1 MADKVTK
8 QAILDIVVDN
18 GKAIESITDYQEQI
32 NACKESV
39 AALKAEQKEYDK
51 QVEEGTMTEEEA
63 TAAKRKASEEINRQ
77 QQTMKALGKQM
88 SDVSYQLQKNV
99 QQMAEN
105 EGSLKSLRG
114 QLSQLNAQFDSLSR
128 EDRIG
133 EMGNNLQQQI
143 QKVSTE
149 IMEAEEAT
157 NRFQRNVGNYQ
168 AQWKSL
174 GEGTDAF
181 GKGLKFATGGIEG
194 VKGGFEALAKNP
206 AIAIFGIILS
216 VVSPL
221 VEKMKEN
228 EALMNAIKNV
238 MQKLQPVFDL
248 FGKAVEAVAG
258 WISKAVEW
266 MGDFFEANKSTF
278 ANLVAG
284 AVGAGKAL
292 TEFLMVPIRNTI
304 TLFKGLGQIIKDIFT
319 GDFAAVKQHATE
331 AFDGIKDAFTKGFS
345 FKANFEAGKEVGQ
358 QLVAAMG
365 EKSVKAKA
373 KESGEA
379 VGKEAGEAAGDAY
392 VNAYAEKVKQQLA
405 IAEQEIAERLKAATK
420 GSTEELALK
429 MEQLQRAHDAEIE
442 ALSQQ
447 EGTDT
452 LIELKKANH
461 LAEMT
466 RLQEEYDMA
475 QEQAMMDETDA
486 IIAEMTAR
494 ANAEAEIDNM
504 ITEEAKRSA
513 EEQRAARIGAAMA
526 IGDALSQIGS
536 IAEQFADQDRSMAMA
551 SKVLALA
558 KIAINSGVA
567 IAEGIA
573 AAQAAG
579 PFPANLVAMAATVGT
594 IAANIAS
601 AISTVK
607 GAKFASG
614 GLVTGP
620 GTGTSDSIAARLS
633 NGESVMTAK
642 ATSMFAPLLS
652 SLNQLAGGAA
662 IPTPPGADTSVLET
676 AIARGMQAAHVSV
689 SVTEIRDI
697 EQQMSAIDSIANV

>member
-51 QVEEGTMTEEEA
+51 QVEEGTITEEEA

-88 SDVSYQLQKNV
+88 NDVSYQLQKNV

-206 AIAIFGIILS
+206 AVAIFGIILS

-292 TEFLMVPIRNTI
+292 AEFLMVPIRNTI
-304 TLFKGLGQIIKDIFT
+304 TLFKGLGQIIKDVFT

-345 FKANFEAGKEVGQ
+345 IKKNFEAGKEVGQ

-466 RLQEEYDMA
+466 RLQEEFDAA
-475 QEQAMMDETDA
+475 QEAALMEETDA

-494 ANAEAEIDNM
+494 AEAQKEIDDM
-504 ITEEAKRSA
+504 VTEEAKRSA

-558 KIAINSGVA
+558 KIAISSGVA
-567 IAEGIA
+567 IAQGIA
-573 AAQAAG
+573 ASQDV
-579 PFPANLVAMAATVGT
+579 PFPGNLVAIATTIGT
-594 IAANIAS
+594 IAANIGS

-607 GAKFASG
+607 SAKFARG
-614 GLVTGP
+614 GLVVGE

-676 AIARGMQAAHVSV
+676 AIARGMQAARVSV

>member
-1 MADKVTK
+1 MAEKVTK

-133 EMGNNLQQQI
+133 KMGNNLQQQI

-206 AIAIFGIILS
+206 AVAIFGIILS

-292 TEFLMVPIRNTI
+292 AEFLMVPIRNTI

-345 FKANFEAGKEVGQ
+345 FKKNFEAGKEVGQ

-429 MEQLQRAHDAEIE
+429 MEQLQRAHNAEIE

-466 RLQEEYDMA
+466 RLQEEFDAA
-475 QEQAMMDETDA
+475 QEAALMEETDA

-494 ANAEAEIDNM
+494 AEAQKEIDDM

-558 KIAINSGVA
+558 KIAISSGVA
-567 IAEGIA
+567 IAQGIA
-573 AAQAAG
+573 ASQDV
-579 PFPANLVAMAATVGT
+579 PFPGNLVAIATTIGT
-594 IAANIAS
+594 IAANIGS

-607 GAKFASG
+607 SAKFARG
-614 GLVTGP
+614 GLVVGE

>member
-88 SDVSYQLQKNV
+88 NDVSYQLQKNV

-292 TEFLMVPIRNTI
+292 MEFLMVPIRNTI
-304 TLFKGLGQIIKDIFT
+304 TLFKSLGQIIKDIFT

-345 FKANFEAGKEVGQ
+345 IKKNFEAGKEVGQ

-365 EKSVKAKA
+365 DKAVKKKA

-379 VGKEAGEAAGDAY
+379 VGKEAGEAAGEAY
-392 VNAYAEKVKQQLA
+392 VNTYAEKVKQQLA

-466 RLQEEYDMA
+466 RMQEEFDAA
-475 QEQAMMDETDA
+475 QEAALMEETDA

-494 ANAEAEIDNM
+494 AEAQKEIDDM
-504 ITEEAKRSA
+504 VTEEAKRSA

-558 KIAINSGVA
+558 KIAISSGVA
-567 IAEGIA
+567 IAQGIA
-573 AAQAAG
+573 ASQDV
-579 PFPANLVAMAATVGT
+579 PFPGNLVAIATTIGT
-594 IAANIAS
+594 IAANIGS

-607 GAKFASG
+607 SAKFARG
-614 GLVTGP
+614 GLVVGE

-676 AIARGMQAAHVSV
+676 AIARGMQAARVSV

>member
-88 SDVSYQLQKNV
+88 NDVSYQLQKNV

-292 TEFLMVPIRNTI
+292 MEFLMVPIRNTI

-319 GDFAAVKQHATE
+319 GDFKAVKQHATE

-345 FKANFEAGKEVGQ
+345 FKQNFEAGKEVGQ

-365 EKSVKAKA
+365 DKAVKKKA

-379 VGKEAGEAAGDAY
+379 VGKEAGEAAGEAY
-392 VNAYAEKVKQQLA
+392 VNTYAEKVKQQLA

-466 RLQEEYDMA
+466 RMQEEFDAA
-475 QEQAMMDETDA
+475 QEAALMEETDA

-494 ANAEAEIDNM
+494 AEAQKEIDDM
-504 ITEEAKRSA
+504 VTEEAKRSA

-558 KIAINSGVA
+558 KIAISSGVA
-567 IAEGIA
+567 IAQGIA
-573 AAQAAG
+573 ASQDV
-579 PFPANLVAMAATVGT
+579 PFPGNLVAIATTIGT
-594 IAANIAS
+594 IAANITS

-607 GAKFASG
+607 GAKFARG
-614 GLVTGP
+614 GLVVGE

-633 NGESVMTAK
+633 NVESVMTAK

-676 AIARGMQAAHVSV
+676 AIARGMQAARVSV

>member
-39 AALKAEQKEYDK
+39 AALMAEQKEYDK

-292 TEFLMVPIRNTI
+292 MEFLMVPIRNTI

-345 FKANFEAGKEVGQ
+345 FKKNFEAGKEVGQ

-365 EKSVKAKA
+365 DKAVKTKA

-379 VGKEAGEAAGDAY
+379 VGKEAGEAAGEAY
-392 VNAYAEKVKQQLA
+392 VNAYAEKVKQQIS

-466 RLQEEYDMA
+466 RMQEEFDAA
-475 QEQAMMDETDA
+475 QEAALMEETDA
-486 IIAEMTAR
+486 IIAEMIAR
-494 ANAEAEIDNM
+494 AEAQKEIDDM
-504 ITEEAKRSA
+504 VTEEAKRSA
-513 EEQRAARIGAAMA
+513 EEQRAARMGAAMA
-526 IGDALSQIGS
+526 IGDALSQIGNL
-536 IAEQFADQDRSMAMA
+536 AEQFADNDRSIAMA

-567 IAEGIA
+567 IAQGIA
-573 AAQAAG
+573 ASQDV
-579 PFPANLVAMAATVGT
+579 PFPGNLVAMATTIGT
-594 IAANIAS
+594 IAANIGS

-607 GAKFASG
+607 GAKFARG
-614 GLVTGP
+614 GLVVGE

-676 AIARGMQAAHVSV
+676 AIARGMQAARVSV

-697 EQQMSAIDSIANV
+697 EQQMSAIDSVANV

>member
-292 TEFLMVPIRNTI
+292 MEFLMVPIRNTI

-345 FKANFEAGKEVGQ
+345 FKKNFEAGREVGQ

-379 VGKEAGEAAGDAY
+379 VGKEAGEAAGEAY

-466 RLQEEYDMA
+466 RLQEEFDAA
-475 QEQAMMDETDA
+475 QEAALMEETDA

-494 ANAEAEIDNM
+494 AEAQKEIDDM
-504 ITEEAKRSA
+504 VTEEAKRSA

-558 KIAINSGVA
+558 KIAISSGVA
-567 IAEGIA
+567 IAQGIA
-573 AAQAAG
+573 ASQDV
-579 PFPANLVAMAATVGT
+579 PFPGNLVAIATTIGT
-594 IAANIAS
+594 IAANIGS

-607 GAKFASG
+607 SAKFARG
-614 GLVTGP
+614 GLVVGE

-676 AIARGMQAAHVSV
+676 AIARGMQAARVSV

>member
-32 NACKESV
+32 TACRESV

-168 AQWKSL
+168 ANWRSL
-174 GEGTDAF
+174 GEGTDTFA
-181 GKGLKFATGGIEG
+181 KGLKFTSGGLEG

-216 VVSPL
+216 VVRPL

-248 FGKAVEAVAG
+248 FGKAIEAVAG

-292 TEFLMVPIRNTI
+292 MEFLMVPIRNTI

-345 FKANFEAGKEVGQ
+345 FKKNFEAGKEVGQ

-365 EKSVKAKA
+365 DKAVKKKA

-379 VGKEAGEAAGDAY
+379 VGKEAGEAAGETY
-392 VNAYAEKVKQQLA
+392 VNAYAEKVKQQIS

-466 RLQEEYDMA
+466 RLQEEFDAA
-475 QEQAMMDETDA
+475 QEAALMEETDA

-494 ANAEAEIDNM
+494 AEAQKEIDDM
-504 ITEEAKRSA
+504 VTEEAKRSA
-513 EEQRAARIGAAMA
+513 EEQRAARMGAAMA
-526 IGDALSQIGS
+526 IGDALTQIGS
-536 IAEQFADQDRSMAMA
+536 IAEQFADQDRTMAMA

-567 IAEGIA
+567 IAQGIA
-573 AAQAAG
+573 ASQDV
-579 PFPANLVAMAATVGT
+579 PFPGNLVAMATTIGT

-607 GAKFASG
+607 GAKFARG
-614 GLVTGP
+614 GLVVGE

-676 AIARGMQAAHVSV
+676 AIARGMQAARVSV

>member
-88 SDVSYQLQKNV
+88 NDVSYQLQKNV

-206 AIAIFGIILS
+206 AVAIFGIILS

-292 TEFLMVPIRNTI
+292 AEFLMVPIRNTI

-319 GDFAAVKQHATE
+319 GDFGAVKQHATE

-345 FKANFEAGKEVGQ
+345 FQKNFEAGKEVGQ

-379 VGKEAGEAAGDAY
+379 VGKEAGEAAGEAY
-392 VNAYAEKVKQQLA
+392 VNTYAEKVKQQLA

-466 RLQEEYDMA
+466 RLQEEFDAA
-475 QEQAMMDETDA
+475 QEAALMEETDA

-494 ANAEAEIDNM
+494 AEAQKEIDDM

-513 EEQRAARIGAAMA
+513 EQQRAARIGAAMA

-558 KIAINSGVA
+558 KIAISSGVA
-567 IAEGIA
+567 IAQGITA
-573 AAQAAG
+573 SQDV
-579 PFPANLVAMAATVGT
+579 PFPGNLVAMATTIGT
-594 IAANIAS
+594 IAANIGA

-607 GAKFASG
+607 SAKFARG
-614 GLVTGP
+614 GLVVGE

>member
-1 MADKVTK
+1 MAEKVTK

-88 SDVSYQLQKNV
+88 NDVSYQLQKNV

-292 TEFLMVPIRNTI
+292 AEFLMVPIRNTI

-345 FKANFEAGKEVGQ
+345 IKKNFEAGKEVGQ

-379 VGKEAGEAAGDAY
+379 VGKEAGEAAGEAY

-466 RLQEEYDMA
+466 RMQEEFDAA
-475 QEQAMMDETDA
+475 QEAALMEETDA

-494 ANAEAEIDNM
+494 AEAQKEIDDM
-504 ITEEAKRSA
+504 VTEEAKRSA

-558 KIAINSGVA
+558 KIAISSGVA
-567 IAEGIA
+567 IAQGIA
-573 AAQAAG
+573 ASQDV
-579 PFPANLVAMAATVGT
+579 PFPGNLVAIATTIGT
-594 IAANIAS
+594 IAANIGS

-607 GAKFASG
+607 SAKFARG
-614 GLVTGP
+614 GLVVGE

-662 IPTPPGADTSVLET
+662 IPTPPGADMSVLET

-697 EQQMSAIDSIANV
+697 EHQMSAIDNIANV

>member
-216 VVSPL
+216 VVRPL

-248 FGKAVEAVAG
+248 FGKAIEAVAG

-292 TEFLMVPIRNTI
+292 MEFLMVPIRNTI

-345 FKANFEAGKEVGQ
+345 IKKNFEAGKEVGQ

-365 EKSVKAKA
+365 DKAVKKKA
-373 KESGEA
+373 KESGET
-379 VGKEAGEAAGDAY
+379 VGKEAGEAAGEAY
-392 VNAYAEKVKQQLA
+392 VNAYAEKVKQQIS

-466 RLQEEYDMA
+466 RLQEEFDAA
-475 QEQAMMDETDA
+475 QEAALMEETDA

-494 ANAEAEIDNM
+494 AEAQKEIDDM
-504 ITEEAKRSA
+504 VTEEAKRSA
-513 EEQRAARIGAAMA
+513 EEQRAARMGAAMA
-526 IGDALSQIGS
+526 IGDALTQIGS
-536 IAEQFADQDRSMAMA
+536 IAEQFADQDRTMAMA

-567 IAEGIA
+567 IAQGIA
-573 AAQAAG
+573 ASQDV
-579 PFPANLVAMAATVGT
+579 PFPGNLVAMATTIGT

-607 GAKFASG
+607 GAKFARG
-614 GLVTGP
+614 GLVVGE

-676 AIARGMQAAHVSV
+676 AIARGMQAARVSV

>member
-1 MADKVTK
+1 MAEKVTK

-133 EMGNNLQQQI
+133 KMGNNLQQQI

-206 AIAIFGIILS
+206 AVAIFGIILS

-292 TEFLMVPIRNTI
+292 AEFLMVPIRNTI

-345 FKANFEAGKEVGQ
+345 FKKNFEAGKEVGQ

-429 MEQLQRAHDAEIE
+429 MEQLQRAHNAEIE

-466 RLQEEYDMA
+466 RLQEEFDAA
-475 QEQAMMDETDA
+475 QEAALMEETDA

-494 ANAEAEIDNM
+494 AEAQKEIDDM
-504 ITEEAKRSA
+504 VTEEAKRSA

-558 KIAINSGVA
+558 KIAISSGVA
-567 IAEGIA
+567 IAQGIA
-573 AAQAAG
+573 ASQDV
-579 PFPANLVAMAATVGT
+579 PFPGNLVAIATTIGT
-594 IAANIAS
+594 IAANIGS

-607 GAKFASG
+607 SAKFARG
-614 GLVTGP
+614 GLVVGE

>member
-292 TEFLMVPIRNTI
+292 MEFLMVPIRNTI

-345 FKANFEAGKEVGQ
+345 FKKNFEAGKEVGQ

-466 RLQEEYDMA
+466 RLQEEFDAA
-475 QEQAMMDETDA
+475 QEAALMEETDA

-494 ANAEAEIDNM
+494 AEAQKEIDDM
-504 ITEEAKRSA
+504 VTEEAKRSA

-536 IAEQFADQDRSMAMA
+536 IAEQFADQDRTMAMA

-573 AAQAAG
+573 AAQEAG
-579 PFPANLVAMAATVGT
+579 PFPANLVAMATTIGT
-594 IAANIAS
+594 IAANIGA

-607 GAKFASG
+607 SAKFARG
-614 GLVTGP
+614 GLVVGE

-676 AIARGMQAAHVSV
+676 AIARGMQAADVRVSV
-689 SVTEIRDI
+689 EEIRSVERRMADI
-697 EQQMSAIDSIANV
+697 DGIANV

>member
-114 QLSQLNAQFDSLSR
+114 QLSQLNAEFDSLSR

-168 AQWKSL
+168 ANWRSL
-174 GEGTDAF
+174 GEDTDTFA
-181 GKGLKFATGGIEG
+181 KGLKFTSGGLEG

-292 TEFLMVPIRNTI
+292 MEFLMVPIRNTI

-319 GDFAAVKQHATE
+319 GDFGAVKQHATE

-345 FKANFEAGKEVGQ
+345 FKKNFEAGKEVGQ

-379 VGKEAGEAAGDAY
+379 VGKEAGEAY

-466 RLQEEYDMA
+466 RMQEEFDAA
-475 QEQAMMDETDA
+475 QEAALMEETDA

-494 ANAEAEIDNM
+494 AEAQKEIDDM
-504 ITEEAKRSA
+504 VTEEAKRSA

-558 KIAINSGVA
+558 KIAISSGVA
-567 IAEGIA
+567 IAQGIA
-573 AAQAAG
+573 ASQDV
-579 PFPANLVAMAATVGT
+579 PFPGNLVAIATTIGT
-594 IAANIAS
+594 IAANIGS

-607 GAKFASG
+607 SAKFARG
-614 GLVTGP
+614 GLVVGE

>member
-88 SDVSYQLQKNV
+88 NDVSYQLQKNV

-248 FGKAVEAVAG
+248 FGKAIEAVAG

-292 TEFLMVPIRNTI
+292 MEFLMVPIRNTI

-319 GDFAAVKQHATE
+319 GDFGAVKQHATE

-345 FKANFEAGKEVGQ
+345 FKKNFEAGKEVGQ

-373 KESGEA
+373 KESGEV
-379 VGKEAGEAAGDAY
+379 VGKEAGEAAGEAY

-466 RLQEEYDMA
+466 RLQEEFDAA
-475 QEQAMMDETDA
+475 QEAALMEETDA

-494 ANAEAEIDNM
+494 AEAQKEIDDM
-504 ITEEAKRSA
+504 VTEEAKRSA

-558 KIAINSGVA
+558 KIAISSGVA
-567 IAEGIA
+567 IAQGIA
-573 AAQAAG
+573 ASQDV
-579 PFPANLVAMAATVGT
+579 PFPGNLVAIATTIGT
-594 IAANIAS
+594 IAANIGS

-607 GAKFASG
+607 SAKFARG
-614 GLVTGP
+614 GLVVGE

>member
-39 AALKAEQKEYDK
+39 AALMAEQKEYDK

-88 SDVSYQLQKNV
+88 NDVSYQLQKNV

-181 GKGLKFATGGIEG
+181 GKGLNFATGGIEG

-292 TEFLMVPIRNTI
+292 MEFLMVPIRNTI

-345 FKANFEAGKEVGQ
+345 FKKNFEAGKEVGQ

-379 VGKEAGEAAGDAY
+379 VGKEAGEAAGEAY
-392 VNAYAEKVKQQLA
+392 VNSYAEKVKQQLA

-452 LIELKKANH
+452 LIELKKSNH

-466 RLQEEYDMA
+466 RMQEEFDAA
-475 QEQAMMDETDA
+475 QEAALMEETDA

-494 ANAEAEIDNM
+494 AEAQKEIDDM
-504 ITEEAKRSA
+504 VTEEAKRSA

-536 IAEQFADQDRSMAMA
+536 IAEQFADQDSSLAAA

-558 KIAINSGVA
+558 KIAISSGVA

-573 AAQAAG
+573 SSQSV
-579 PFPANLVAMAATVGT
+579 PFPGNIAAIATTVAT
-594 IAANIAS
+594 IAANVAS

-607 GAKFASG
+607 SAKFASG

-676 AIARGMQAAHVSV
+676 AIARGMQAARVNV

>member
-88 SDVSYQLQKNV
+88 NDVSYQLQKNV

-206 AIAIFGIILS
+206 AVAIFGIILS

-292 TEFLMVPIRNTI
+292 MEFLMVPIRNTI

-345 FKANFEAGKEVGQ
+345 FKKNFEAGKEVGQ

-379 VGKEAGEAAGDAY
+379 VGKEAGEAAGEAY
-392 VNAYAEKVKQQLA
+392 VNTYAEKVKQQLA

-466 RLQEEYDMA
+466 RMQEEFDAA
-475 QEQAMMDETDA
+475 QEAALMEETDA

-494 ANAEAEIDNM
+494 AEAQKEIDDM
-504 ITEEAKRSA
+504 VTEEAKRSA

-558 KIAINSGVA
+558 KIAISSGVA
-567 IAEGIA
+567 IAQGIA
-573 AAQAAG
+573 ASQDV
-579 PFPANLVAMAATVGT
+579 PFPGNLVAIATTIGT
-594 IAANIAS
+594 IAANIGS

-607 GAKFASG
+607 SAKFARG
-614 GLVTGP
+614 GLVVGE

>member
-39 AALKAEQKEYDK
+39 AALMAEQKEYDK

-206 AIAIFGIILS
+206 AITIFGTILS

-319 GDFAAVKQHATE
+319 GDFGAVKQHATE

-345 FKANFEAGKEVGQ
+345 FKKNFEAGKEVGQ

-379 VGKEAGEAAGDAY
+379 VGKEAGEAAGEAY
-392 VNAYAEKVKQQLA
+392 VNTYAEKVKQQLA

-466 RLQEEYDMA
+466 RLQEEFDAA
-475 QEQAMMDETDA
+475 QEAALMEETDA

-494 ANAEAEIDNM
+494 AEAQKEIDDM
-504 ITEEAKRSA
+504 VTEEAKRSA

-558 KIAINSGVA
+558 KIAISSGVA
-567 IAEGIA
+567 IAQGIA
-573 AAQAAG
+573 ASQDV
-579 PFPANLVAMAATVGT
+579 PFPGNLVAIATTIGT
-594 IAANIAS
+594 IAANIGS

-607 GAKFASG
+607 SAKFARG
-614 GLVTGP
+614 GLVVGE

>member
-88 SDVSYQLQKNV
+88 NDVSYQLQKNV

-238 MQKLQPVFDL
+238 MQKLQPIFDL

-292 TEFLMVPIRNTI
+292 MEFLMVPIRNTI

-345 FKANFEAGKEVGQ
+345 FKKNFEAGKEVGQ

-379 VGKEAGEAAGDAY
+379 VGKEAGEAAGEAY
-392 VNAYAEKVKQQLA
+392 VNTYAEKVKQQLA

-466 RLQEEYDMA
+466 RLQEEFDAA
-475 QEQAMMDETDA
+475 QEAALMEETDA

-494 ANAEAEIDNM
+494 AEAQKEIDDM
-504 ITEEAKRSA
+504 VTEEAKRSA

-558 KIAINSGVA
+558 KIAISSGVA
-567 IAEGIA
+567 IAQGIA
-573 AAQAAG
+573 ASQDV
-579 PFPANLVAMAATVGT
+579 PFPGNLVAIATTIGT
-594 IAANIAS
+594 IAANIGS

-607 GAKFASG
+607 SAKFARG
-614 GLVTGP
+614 GLVVGE

-676 AIARGMQAAHVSV
+676 AIARGMQAARVSV

>member
-88 SDVSYQLQKNV
+88 NDVSYQLQKNV

-292 TEFLMVPIRNTI
+292 MEFLMVPIRNTI

-345 FKANFEAGKEVGQ
+345 IKKNFEAGKEVGQ

-379 VGKEAGEAAGDAY
+379 VGKEAGEAAGEAY
-392 VNAYAEKVKQQLA
+392 VNTYAEKVKQQLA

-466 RLQEEYDMA
+466 RMQEEFDAA
-475 QEQAMMDETDA
+475 QEAALMEETDA

-494 ANAEAEIDNM
+494 AEAQKEIDDM
-504 ITEEAKRSA
+504 VTEEAKRSA

-558 KIAINSGVA
+558 KIAISSGVA
-567 IAEGIA
+567 IAQGIA
-573 AAQAAG
+573 ASQDV
-579 PFPANLVAMAATVGT
+579 PFPGNLVAIATTIGT
-594 IAANIAS
+594 IAANIGS

-607 GAKFASG
+607 SAKFARG
-614 GLVTGP
+614 GLVVGE

-676 AIARGMQAAHVSV
+676 AIARGMQAARVSV

>member
-88 SDVSYQLQKNV
+88 NDVSYQLQKNV

-181 GKGLKFATGGIEG
+181 GKGLKFASGGIEG

-206 AIAIFGIILS
+206 AVAIFGILLS
-216 VVSPL
+216 VVRPL
-221 VEKMKEN
+221 VEKMREN

-248 FGKAVEAVAG
+248 FGKAIEAVAG

-292 TEFLMVPIRNTI
+292 MEFLMVPIRNTI

-331 AFDGIKDAFTKGFS
+331 AFEGIKDAFTKGFS
-345 FKANFEAGKEVGQ
+345 FKKNFEAGKEVGQ

-365 EKSVKAKA
+365 DKAVKQKA
-373 KESGEA
+373 KESAAA
-379 VGKEAGEAAGDAY
+379 VGKEAGDAAGDAY
-392 VNAYAEKVKQQLA
+392 VNAYAEKVKQQIS

-466 RLQEEYDMA
+466 RMQEEFDAA
-475 QEQAMMDETDA
+475 QEAALMEETDA

-494 ANAEAEIDNM
+494 AEAQKEIDDM
-504 ITEEAKRSA
+504 VTEEAKRSA
-513 EEQRAARIGAAMA
+513 EEQRAARMGAAMA

-536 IAEQFADQDRSMAMA
+536 IAEQFADQDRTMAMA

-567 IAEGIA
+567 IAQGIA
-573 AAQAAG
+573 ASQDV
-579 PFPANLVAMAATVGT
+579 PFPGNLVAMATTIGT
-594 IAANIAS
+594 IAANIGA

-607 GAKFASG
+607 GAKFARG
-614 GLVTGP
+614 GLVVGE

-676 AIARGMQAAHVSV
+676 AIARGMQAARVSV

>member
-1 MADKVTK
+1 MAEKVTK

-248 FGKAVEAVAG
+248 FGKAIEAVAG

-292 TEFLMVPIRNTI
+292 AEFLMVPIRNTI

-319 GDFAAVKQHATE
+319 GDFGAVKQHATE

-345 FKANFEAGKEVGQ
+345 FKKNFEAGKEVGQ

-466 RLQEEYDMA
+466 RLQEEFDAA
-475 QEQAMMDETDA
+475 QEAALMEETDA

-494 ANAEAEIDNM
+494 AEAQKEIDDM
-504 ITEEAKRSA
+504 VTEEAKRSA

-558 KIAINSGVA
+558 KIAISSGVA
-567 IAEGIA
+567 IAQGIA
-573 AAQAAG
+573 ASQDV
-579 PFPANLVAMAATVGT
+579 PFPGNLVAIATTIGT
-594 IAANIAS
+594 IAANIGS

-607 GAKFASG
+607 SAKFARG
-614 GLVTGP
+614 GLVVGE

-676 AIARGMQAAHVSV
+676 AIARGMQAARVSV

>member
-88 SDVSYQLQKNV
+88 NDVSYQLQKNV

-292 TEFLMVPIRNTI
+292 MEFLMVPIRNTI

-345 FKANFEAGKEVGQ
+345 FKKNFEAGKEVGQ

-379 VGKEAGEAAGDAY
+379 VGKEAGEAAGEAY
-392 VNAYAEKVKQQLA
+392 VNTYAEKVKQQLA

-466 RLQEEYDMA
+466 RMQEEFDAA
-475 QEQAMMDETDA
+475 QEAALMEETDA

-494 ANAEAEIDNM
+494 AEAQKEIDDM
-504 ITEEAKRSA
+504 VTEEAKRSA

-558 KIAINSGVA
+558 KIAISSGVA
-567 IAEGIA
+567 IAQGIA
-573 AAQAAG
+573 ASQDV
-579 PFPANLVAMAATVGT
+579 PFPGNLVAIATTIGT
-594 IAANIAS
+594 IAANIGS

-607 GAKFASG
+607 SAKFARG
-614 GLVTGP
+614 GLVVGE

-676 AIARGMQAAHVSV
+676 AIARGMQAARVSV

>member
-88 SDVSYQLQKNV
+88 NDVSYQLQKNV

-292 TEFLMVPIRNTI
+292 MEFLMVPIRNTI

-319 GDFAAVKQHATE
+319 GDFGAVKQHATE

-345 FKANFEAGKEVGQ
+345 FKKNFEAGKEVGQ

-466 RLQEEYDMA
+466 RMQEEFDAA
-475 QEQAMMDETDA
+475 QDAALMEETDA

-494 ANAEAEIDNM
+494 AEAQKEIDDM
-504 ITEEAKRSA
+504 VTEEAKRSA
-513 EEQRAARIGAAMA
+513 EEQRAARMGAAMA

-558 KIAINSGVA
+558 KIAISSGVA
-567 IAEGIA
+567 IAQGIA
-573 AAQAAG
+573 ASQDV
-579 PFPANLVAMAATVGT
+579 PFPGNLVAIATTIGT
-594 IAANIAS
+594 IAANIGS

-607 GAKFASG
+607 SAKFARG
-614 GLVTGP
+614 GLVVGE

-697 EQQMSAIDSIANV
+697 EHQMSAIDSIANV

>member
-88 SDVSYQLQKNV
+88 NDVSYQLQKNV

-292 TEFLMVPIRNTI
+292 AEFLMVPIRNTI

-319 GDFAAVKQHATE
+319 GDFGAVKQHATE

-345 FKANFEAGKEVGQ
+345 FKKNFEAGKEVGQ

-365 EKSVKAKA
+365 DKAVKAKA

-379 VGKEAGEAAGDAY
+379 VGKEAGEAAGEAY
-392 VNAYAEKVKQQLA
+392 VNTYAEKVKQQIS

-466 RLQEEYDMA
+466 RLQEEFDAAQDAALMA
-475 QEQAMMDETDA
+475 ETDA

-504 ITEEAKRSA
+504 ITENAKASA
-513 EEQRAARIGAAMA
+513 EEQKAARIGAAMA
-526 IGDALSQIGS
+526 IGDALSNLGS
-536 IAEQFADQDRSMAMA
+536 IAEQFADQDSSLAAA

-558 KIAINSGVA
+558 KIAISSGVA

-573 AAQAAG
+573 SSQSV
-579 PFPANLVAMAATVGT
+579 PFPGNIAAIATTVGT
-594 IAANIAS
+594 IAANIGS

-607 GAKFASG
+607 SAKFARG
-614 GLVTGP
+614 GLVVGE

-676 AIARGMQAAHVSV
+676 AVARGMQAAHVSV

>member
-1 MADKVTK
+1 MAEKVTK

-133 EMGNNLQQQI
+133 KMGNNLQQQI

-206 AIAIFGIILS
+206 AVAIFGIILS

-292 TEFLMVPIRNTI
+292 AEFLMVPIRNTI

-345 FKANFEAGKEVGQ
+345 FKKNFEAGKEVGQ

-429 MEQLQRAHDAEIE
+429 MEQLQRAHNAEIE

-466 RLQEEYDMA
+466 RLQEEFDAA
-475 QEQAMMDETDA
+475 QEAALMEETDA

-494 ANAEAEIDNM
+494 AEAQKEIDDM
-504 ITEEAKRSA
+504 VTEEAKRSA

-558 KIAINSGVA
+558 KIAISSGVA
-567 IAEGIA
+567 IAQGIA
-573 AAQAAG
+573 ASQDV
-579 PFPANLVAMAATVGT
+579 PFPGNLVAITTTIGT
-594 IAANIAS
+594 IAANIGS

-607 GAKFASG
+607 SAKFARG
-614 GLVTGP
+614 GLVVGE

>member
-88 SDVSYQLQKNV
+88 NDVSYQLQKNV

-248 FGKAVEAVAG
+248 FGKAIEAVAG

-345 FKANFEAGKEVGQ
+345 FKKNFEVGKEVGQ

-365 EKSVKAKA
+365 DKAVKAKA

-379 VGKEAGEAAGDAY
+379 VGKEAGEASGEAY
-392 VNAYAEKVKQQLA
+392 VNSYAEKVKQQIS

-466 RLQEEYDMA
+466 RMQEEFDAA
-475 QEQAMMDETDA
+475 QEAALMEETDA

-494 ANAEAEIDNM
+494 AEAQKEIDDM
-504 ITEEAKRSA
+504 VTEEAKRSA
-513 EEQRAARIGAAMA
+513 EEQRAARMGAAMA

-567 IAEGIA
+567 IAQGIA
-573 AAQAAG
+573 ASQNV
-579 PFPANLVAMAATVGT
+579 PFPGNLVAIATTIGT
-594 IAANIAS
+594 IAANIGT

-607 GAKFASG
+607 GAKFARG
-614 GLVTGP
+614 GLVVGE

-676 AIARGMQAAHVSV
+676 AIARGMQAARVSV

-697 EQQMSAIDSIANV
+697 EQQMSSIDSIANV

>member
-168 AQWKSL
+168 ANWRSL
-174 GEGTDAF
+174 GESTDTFA
-181 GKGLKFATGGIEG
+181 KGLKFTSGGLEG

-292 TEFLMVPIRNTI
+292 MEFLMVPIRNTI

-345 FKANFEAGKEVGQ
+345 FKKNFEAGKEVGQ

-466 RLQEEYDMA
+466 RLQEEFDAA
-475 QEQAMMDETDA
+475 QEAALMEETDA

-494 ANAEAEIDNM
+494 AEAQKEIDDM
-504 ITEEAKRSA
+504 VTEEAKRSA

-536 IAEQFADQDRSMAMA
+536 IAEQFADQDRTMAMA

-567 IAEGIA
+567 IAQGITA
-573 AAQAAG
+573 SQDV
-579 PFPANLVAMAATVGT
+579 PFPGNLVAMATTIGT
-594 IAANIAS
+594 IAANIGA

-607 GAKFASG
+607 SAKFARG
-614 GLVTGP
+614 GLVVGE

-676 AIARGMQAAHVSV
+676 AIARGMQAARVSV

>member
-88 SDVSYQLQKNV
+88 NDVSYQLQKNV

-292 TEFLMVPIRNTI
+292 MEFLMVPIRNTI

-319 GDFAAVKQHATE
+319 GDFGAVKQHATE

-345 FKANFEAGKEVGQ
+345 FKKNFEAGKEVGQ

-466 RLQEEYDMA
+466 RMQEEFDAA
-475 QEQAMMDETDA
+475 QDAALMEETDA

-494 ANAEAEIDNM
+494 AEAQKEIDDM
-504 ITEEAKRSA
+504 VTEEAKRSA
-513 EEQRAARIGAAMA
+513 EEQRAARMGAAMA

-558 KIAINSGVA
+558 KIAISSGVA
-567 IAEGIA
+567 IAQGIA
-573 AAQAAG
+573 ASQDV
-579 PFPANLVAMAATVGT
+579 PFPGNLVAIATTIGT
-594 IAANIAS
+594 IAANIGS

-607 GAKFASG
+607 SAKFARG
-614 GLVTGP
+614 GLVVGE

-676 AIARGMQAAHVSV
+676 AIARGMQAARVSV
-689 SVTEIRDI
+689 SVTEIRNI

>member
-88 SDVSYQLQKNV
+88 NDVSYQLQKNV

-292 TEFLMVPIRNTI
+292 MEFLMVPIRNTI
-304 TLFKGLGQIIKDIFT
+304 TLFKSLGQIIKDIFT

-345 FKANFEAGKEVGQ
+345 IKKNFEAGKEVGQ

-379 VGKEAGEAAGDAY
+379 VGKEAGEAAGEAY
-392 VNAYAEKVKQQLA
+392 VNTYAEKVKQQLA

-466 RLQEEYDMA
+466 RMQEEFDAA
-475 QEQAMMDETDA
+475 QEAALMEETDA

-494 ANAEAEIDNM
+494 AEAQKEIDDM
-504 ITEEAKRSA
+504 VTEEAKRSA

-558 KIAINSGVA
+558 KIAISSGVA
-567 IAEGIA
+567 IAQGIA
-573 AAQAAG
+573 ASQDV
-579 PFPANLVAMAATVGT
+579 PFPGNLVAIATTIGT
-594 IAANIAS
+594 IAANIGS

-607 GAKFASG
+607 SAKFARG
-614 GLVTGP
+614 GLVVGE

-676 AIARGMQAAHVSV
+676 AIARGMQAARVSV

>member
-88 SDVSYQLQKNV
+88 NDVSYQLQKNV

-133 EMGNNLQQQI
+133 KMGNNLQQQI

-206 AIAIFGIILS
+206 AVAIFGIILS

-292 TEFLMVPIRNTI
+292 MEFLMVPIRNTI

-345 FKANFEAGKEVGQ
+345 FKKNFEAGKEVGQ

-379 VGKEAGEAAGDAY
+379 VGKEAGEAAGEAY
-392 VNAYAEKVKQQLA
+392 VNTYAEKVKQQLA

-466 RLQEEYDMA
+466 RMQEEFDAA
-475 QEQAMMDETDA
+475 QEAALMEETDA

-494 ANAEAEIDNM
+494 AEAQKEIDDM
-504 ITEEAKRSA
+504 VTEEAKRSA

-536 IAEQFADQDRSMAMA
+536 IAEQFADQDSSLAAA

-558 KIAINSGVA
+558 KIAISSGVA

-573 AAQAAG
+573 SSQSV
-579 PFPANLVAMAATVGT
+579 PFPGNIAAIATTVAT
-594 IAANIAS
+594 IAANVAS

-607 GAKFASG
+607 SAKFASG

-676 AIARGMQAAHVSV
+676 AIARGMQAARVSV

>member
-1 MADKVTK
+1 MAEKVTK

-88 SDVSYQLQKNV
+88 NDVSYQLQKNV

-206 AIAIFGIILS
+206 AVAIFGIILS

-292 TEFLMVPIRNTI
+292 AEFLMVPIRNTI

-319 GDFAAVKQHATE
+319 GDFGAVKQHATE

-345 FKANFEAGKEVGQ
+345 FKKNFETGKEVGQ

-379 VGKEAGEAAGDAY
+379 VGKEAGEAAGEAY

-466 RLQEEYDMA
+466 RMQEEFDAA
-475 QEQAMMDETDA
+475 QEAALMEETDA

-494 ANAEAEIDNM
+494 AEAQKEIDDM
-504 ITEEAKRSA
+504 VTEEAKRSA

-558 KIAINSGVA
+558 KIAISSGVA
-567 IAEGIA
+567 IAQGIA
-573 AAQAAG
+573 ASQDV
-579 PFPANLVAMAATVGT
+579 PFPGNLVAIATTIGT
-594 IAANIAS
+594 IAANIGS

-607 GAKFASG
+607 SAKFARG
-614 GLVTGP
+614 GLVVGE

>member
-292 TEFLMVPIRNTI
+292 MEFLMVPIRNTI

-345 FKANFEAGKEVGQ
+345 FKKNFEAGKEVGQ

-392 VNAYAEKVKQQLA
+392 ANAYAEKVKQQLA

-466 RLQEEYDMA
+466 RLQEEFDAA
-475 QEQAMMDETDA
+475 QEAALMEETDA

-494 ANAEAEIDNM
+494 ADAQKEIDDM
-504 ITEEAKRSA
+504 VTEEAKRSA

-536 IAEQFADQDRSMAMA
+536 IAEQFADQDSSLAAA

-558 KIAINSGVA
+558 KIAISSGVA

-573 AAQAAG
+573 SSQSV
-579 PFPANLVAMAATVGT
+579 PFPGNIAAIATTVAT
-594 IAANIAS
+594 IAANVAS

-607 GAKFASG
+607 SAKFASG

-676 AIARGMQAAHVSV
+676 AIARGMQAARVSV

>member
-88 SDVSYQLQKNV
+88 NDVSYQLQKNV

-238 MQKLQPVFDL
+238 MQKLQPIFDL

-292 TEFLMVPIRNTI
+292 MEFLMVPIRNTI

-331 AFDGIKDAFTKGFS
+331 SFDGIKDAFTKGFS
-345 FKANFEAGKEVGQ
+345 FKKNFEAGKEVGQ

-379 VGKEAGEAAGDAY
+379 VGKEAGEAAGEAY
-392 VNAYAEKVKQQLA
+392 VNTYAEKVKQQLA

-466 RLQEEYDMA
+466 RLQEEFDAA
-475 QEQAMMDETDA
+475 QEAALMEETDA

-494 ANAEAEIDNM
+494 AEAQKEIDDM
-504 ITEEAKRSA
+504 VTEEAKRSA

-558 KIAINSGVA
+558 KIAISSGVA
-567 IAEGIA
+567 IAQGIA
-573 AAQAAG
+573 ASQDV
-579 PFPANLVAMAATVGT
+579 PFPGNLVAIATTIGT
-594 IAANIAS
+594 IAANIGS

-607 GAKFASG
+607 SAKFARG
-614 GLVTGP
+614 GLVVGE

-676 AIARGMQAAHVSV
+676 AIARGMQAARVSV

>member
-88 SDVSYQLQKNV
+88 NDVSYQLQKNV

-292 TEFLMVPIRNTI
+292 AEFLMVPIRNTI

-319 GDFAAVKQHATE
+319 GDFGAVKQHATE

-345 FKANFEAGKEVGQ
+345 FKKNFEAGKEVGQ

-379 VGKEAGEAAGDAY
+379 VGKEAGEAAGEAY
-392 VNAYAEKVKQQLA
+392 VNTYAEKVKQQLA

-466 RLQEEYDMA
+466 RMQEEFDAA
-475 QEQAMMDETDA
+475 QEAALMEETDA

-494 ANAEAEIDNM
+494 AEAQKEIDDM
-504 ITEEAKRSA
+504 VTEEAKRSA

-558 KIAINSGVA
+558 KIAISSGVA
-567 IAEGIA
+567 IAQGITA
-573 AAQAAG
+573 SQDV
-579 PFPANLVAMAATVGT
+579 PFPGNLAAMAATIAT
-594 IAANIAS
+594 IVANIGS

-607 GAKFASG
+607 SAKFARG
-614 GLVTGP
+614 GLVVGE

-662 IPTPPGADTSVLET
+662 IPTPPVADTSVLET
-676 AIARGMQAAHVSV
+676 AIARGMQAARVSV

>member
-292 TEFLMVPIRNTI
+292 MEFLMVPIRNTI

-345 FKANFEAGKEVGQ
+345 FKENFKAGKEVGQ

-379 VGKEAGEAAGDAY
+379 VGKEAGEAAGEAY
-392 VNAYAEKVKQQLA
+392 VNSYAEKVKQQLA

-466 RLQEEYDMA
+466 RLQEEFDAA
-475 QEQAMMDETDA
+475 QEAALMEETDA

-494 ANAEAEIDNM
+494 AEAQKEIDDM
-504 ITEEAKRSA
+504 VTEEAKRSA

-558 KIAINSGVA
+558 KIAISSGVA
-567 IAEGIA
+567 IAQGIA
-573 AAQAAG
+573 ASQDV
-579 PFPANLVAMAATVGT
+579 PFPGNLVAIATTIGT
-594 IAANIAS
+594 IAANIGS

-607 GAKFASG
+607 SAKFARG
-614 GLVTGP
+614 GLVVGE

>member
-88 SDVSYQLQKNV
+88 NDVSYQLQKNV

-248 FGKAVEAVAG
+248 FGKAIEAVAG

-292 TEFLMVPIRNTI
+292 MEFLMVPIRNTI

-319 GDFAAVKQHATE
+319 GDFGAVKQHATE

-345 FKANFEAGKEVGQ
+345 FKKNFEAGKEVGQ

-373 KESGEA
+373 KESGEV
-379 VGKEAGEAAGDAY
+379 VGKEAGEAAGEAY

-466 RLQEEYDMA
+466 RLQEEFDAA
-475 QEQAMMDETDA
+475 QDAALMEETDA

-494 ANAEAEIDNM
+494 AEAQKEIDDM
-504 ITEEAKRSA
+504 VTEEAKRSA

-558 KIAINSGVA
+558 KIAISSGVA
-567 IAEGIA
+567 IAQGIA
-573 AAQAAG
+573 ASQDV
-579 PFPANLVAMAATVGT
+579 PFPGNLVAIATTIGT
-594 IAANIAS
+594 IAANIGS

-607 GAKFASG
+607 SAKFARG
-614 GLVTGP
+614 GLVVGE